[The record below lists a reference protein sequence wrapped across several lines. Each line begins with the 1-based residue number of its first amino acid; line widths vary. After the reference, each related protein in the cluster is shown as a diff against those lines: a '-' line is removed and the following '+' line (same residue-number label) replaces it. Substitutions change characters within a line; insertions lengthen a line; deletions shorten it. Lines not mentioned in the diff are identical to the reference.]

1 MNKKNVFWA
10 VLVFVLMTTILNTE
24 AFASDGI
31 KWNNHKEGLFLSE
44 KQNKKIFLYFHADW
58 CTFCKK
64 LKDTTFKNREVID
77 YLNENFI
84 SISVDSDKEKSLSK
98 KFGVRG
104 LPTLF
109 FLKPNSDRIHG
120 RPGYMDA
127 SLFLKVLKYIN
138 TDSYEKMKLSDYV
151 KTL

>member
-1 MNKKNVFWA
+1 MNKKNIFFA
-10 VLVFVLMTTILNTE
+10 VLVFVLITSIVNTG

-31 KWNNHKEGLFLSE
+31 IWNKHEEGFSLAE

-64 LKDTTFKNREVID
+64 LEQTTFGNREVIE

-84 SISVDSDKEKSLSK
+84 SISVDSDMEKSLSK

-109 FLKPNSDRIHG
+109 YLKPNSDRIHG
-120 RPGYMDA
+120 RPGYIDEV
-127 SLFLKVLKYIN
+127 SFLKILKYIN
-138 TDSYEKMKLSDYV
+138 TDSYEKMKFSDYV